1 MNEWLPLLACP
12 TCVAPLRSEVGAL
25 RCDACARAFRL
36 EADRVYFLDRDL
48 PAALYD
54 NPDAATMVHAYRR
67 PNPLLRAA
75 RRLITSE
82 YFPGKAWREARRQT
96 LAGEG
101 FCLVIGSG
109 VSRYPR
115 ALHLDLDDY
124 DGVDVVADAHS
135 LPFADGVMTGVLCE
149 VVLEHVA
156 EPRRVIAEARR
167 VLRPGGR
174 CFFIVPF
181 IFPFHG
187 QPNDYRRWSREGLK
201 VAFAEFEQVEIGIH
215 GGPCSAMVHLLSEW
229 LYVLTGLRFP
239 RAYVPLKGLA
249 TALLMPL
256 KFADFLVNRFPEA
269 HRLAATLYIT
279 AIR

>member
-124 DGVDVVADAHS
+124 DGVDITPLTRELENLVRVSRRLGQQGEGRQREGA
-135 LPFADGVMTGVLCE
+135 E
-149 VVLEHVA
+149 VGCSSHGISV
-156 EPRRVIAEARR
+156 PRR
-167 VLRPGGR
+167 
-174 CFFIVPF
+174 
-181 IFPFHG
+181 IF
-187 QPNDYRRWSREGLK
+187 
-201 VAFAEFEQVEIGIH
+201 QVK
-215 GGPCSAMVHLLSEW
+215 
-229 LYVLTGLRFP
+229 YTTR
-239 RAYVPLKGLA
+239 
-249 TALLMPL
+249 T
-256 KFADFLVNRFPEA
+256 
-269 HRLAATLYIT
+269 T
-279 AIR
+279 